1 MGGAEAPLVV
11 SGTADVA
18 GEPQPAAVEL
28 LVAVGADT
36 TKFVDFFCIAAMLP
50 MSFGHNDDTML
61 ASSSCDRHTERYAP
75 AIISSTSVRSVWGE
89 GGAGGRD
96 EGSADVGRAV
106 ATTTPEPAEA

>member
-1 MGGAEAPLVV
+1 MDDVHGQRRMGGAEAPLVV

-36 TKFVDFFCIAAMLP
+36 TKFVDFFCIAAILP
-50 MSFGHNDDTML
+50 MSFGQNDDTML

-75 AIISSTSVRSVWGE
+75 AIISSTVDEIIAGAYLSVSALTTQVRSV
-89 GGAGGRD
+89 
-96 EGSADVGRAV
+96 
-106 ATTTPEPAEA
+106 